1 MGCCDGKSW
10 KREEKKDHRFDYLEI
25 KDFHTN
31 SIGCRLGHCYV
42 WISAFRAFAIL
53 GLDIYTAIGLLVLHS
68 YKSTVTQQTF
78 IAHDITK
85 WIFAGCIILSVVLL
99 IWDWIFAIRI
109 IRSKNISF
117 AFTNVIANR
126 VYSMRRYDYHC
137 LFYRLSSS
145 SHKSNKVAFW
155 VFFSFQGW
163 KRLLLSEGPRQAIN
177 ALTVFSVLSTRNFA
191 LNAAAYADITPFQW
205 TVLGFM
211 ALSLLIWLFS
221 FVRFCIAAL
230 IFFPLLC
237 HIRGGLTEFVVRKID
252 KRIETII
259 EKARKKRLDRYAEAR
274 KHEGLPTVP
283 GSKKYNTPQRTKSI
297 IAEKPTLPSISLGID
312 DVDEKYSVQSNAY
325 AFGSDTASIL
335 SHGSMDKSP
344 SSFNLATYPT
354 QRSDVLPLY
363 TTSQPQDTAYP
374 AYQQTQATLPSFS
387 PDSPPRLENDP
398 STYRSAPSNSRRPP
412 MQPVPSYHRQESY
425 GRPAYSS
432 RSYSGNDRPSPE
444 SLREVSSVRSQSP
457 PSSQVPGSRPE
468 FSMPSE
474 RSLTGTNHAT
484 RPAQNRLPSSHSNSS
499 LQSSS
504 NSIHSQQRPAGQRRL
519 PSSNSGQS
527 LQSSGSGPYSPRQ
540 FDSQHRLPSTHS
552 NDSHPSAPMNQM
564 QRPPRQSPRPFG
576 A

>member
-1 MGCCDGKSW
+1 MGCCDGRSW

-31 SIGCRLGHCYV
+31 SIGCRLGHFYV
-42 WISAFRAFAIL
+42 WVSAFRSFAIL

-109 IRSKNISF
+109 MRSKNISF

-126 VYSMRRYDYHC
+126 VYSLRKYDYHC

-191 LNAAAYADITPFQW
+191 LTAEAYADITPFQW

-211 ALSLLIWLFS
+211 ALSLIIWLFS

-230 IFFPLLC
+230 VFFPLLC

-259 EKARKKRLDRYAEAR
+259 QKARKKRLDRYAEAR
-274 KHEGLPTVP
+274 KQEGLPVIP
-283 GSKKYNTPQRTKSI
+283 GSKKGAALQRTKSI
-297 IAEKPTLPSISLGID
+297 IAEKPTLPSLSLGLEE
-312 DVDEKYSVQSNAY
+312 VDEKRSLHSTSY
-325 AFGSDTASIL
+325 AIGSDTDSIR

-344 SSFNLATYPT
+344 SCFNLAAYPPT
-354 QRSDVLPLY
+354 TGSDALPRY
-363 TTSQPQDTAYP
+363 TTPSQDVAFPSYA
-374 AYQQTQATLPSFS
+374 QTQPSLPDLSL
-387 PDSPPRLENDP
+387 DSPPRLQNDP
-398 STYRSAPSNSRRPP
+398 STFRSIPGNARRPLI
-412 MQPVPSYHRQESY
+412 QAVPSYHRQESFS
-425 GRPAYSS
+425 RPAYPRVHS
-432 RSYSGNDRPSPE
+432 NE
-444 SLREVSSVRSQSP
+444 IQLT
-457 PSSQVPGSRPE
+457 PSSIHEQTPPQSYVPPAQIPVTRRLPRD
-468 FSMPSE
+468 PADH
-474 RSLTGTNHAT
+474 RTLTGSDTYS
-484 RPAQNRLPSSHSNSS
+484 PAPVV
-499 LQSSS
+499 
-504 NSIHSQQRPAGQRRL
+504 GQRRL
-519 PSSNSGQS
+519 PSSHSSHS
-527 LQSSGSGPYSPRQ
+527 LQTSSNGMHTPYAPAVQQRLPSASSNHSLHSLSSGPYSQLQAGAPR
-540 FDSQHRLPSTHS
+540 RLPSNYSSSSVNHS
-552 NDSHPSAPMNQM
+552 
-564 QRPPRQSPRPFG
+564 QRPTR
-576 A
+576 